1 MTGGGTMI
9 HHDAGI
15 DQGGLG
21 AADGASQQL
30 TYCAKQQVLACG
42 IYWTQVETKV
52 DGAEPMAPGIS
63 WQYCRESF
71 DMRIFFF

>member
-1 MTGGGTMI
+1 MTGGGTII

-30 TYCAKQQVLACG
+30 TALPKAAGFGMRNLLDAGRDEGGWSGADGPSHQLAVLSRK
-42 IYWTQVETKV
+42 I
-52 DGAEPMAPGIS
+52 
-63 WQYCRESF
+63 
-71 DMRIFFF
+71 